1 MWFSILALLQV
12 FPLGM
17 AGQDQKDTKDVLR
30 ELEKD
35 LIEIISRTNLGDK
48 MDAPQPR
55 GFSPGG

>member
-48 MDAPQPR
+48 MDAPQAS
-55 GFSPGG
+55 GL